1 MNDDQIE
8 RALFALP
15 LEEPPADLHARI
27 MAATIHRPRQIFRAW
42 EVWVIGT
49 LVAVMV
55 WLAYLVFSLPQAT
68 DRLGRA
74 IGGLV
79 NAFGLQL
86 GSGLALWILL
96 GISTAVWISF
106 ISLPQSRRRATDH

>member
-1 MNDDQIE
+1 MTDDQIE

-27 MAATIHRPRQIFRAW
+27 LAATIHRPRLMFRAW

-55 WLAYLVFSLPQAT
+55 WLGYLVFSLPQAS
-68 DRLGRA
+68 DRLARA
-74 IGGLV
+74 L
-79 NAFGLQL
+79 AASLDQFGLQL

-96 GISTAVWISF
+96 GISTAVWISL